1 MCAWRNYGRVL
12 LATAAVGAV
21 LALPPGRT
29 SAEEPPAAGGKSRR
43 LSHGHSHP
51 RRLGADGQRHG
62 HDRARG
68 DGQRRRQVAGTV
80 TSLKADYGSPV
91 EAGQVIAEIDSAV
104 FAAQYDQAKAGCQRA
119 KAQMAQA
126 NAKLGLAKVDLQ
138 RADDL
143 SKKNA
148 ITSSDLDV
156 ARYTYEAAQ
165 ASLALAEADVAQSQ
179 SALKLAQL
187 NLDGTRVRSPVKGVI
202 IDRRVNVGQTATA
215 GLTPPACS

>member
-29 SAEEPPAAGGKSRR
+29 SAEEPPATGGKSRVFR
-43 LSHGHSHP
+43 T
-51 RRLGADGQRHG
+51 ATVT
-62 HDRARG
+62 RG
-68 DGQRRRQVAGTV
+68 DLVLTVNATGTIEPEEMVNVGAQVAGTV
-80 TSLKADYGSPV
+80 TSVKADYGSPV
-91 EAGQVIAEIDSAV
+91 DAGQLMAEIDSTV
-104 FAAQYDQAKAGCQRA
+104 YLAQYDQAKAGCQRA
-119 KAQMAQA
+119 KAQIAQA

-138 RADDL
+138 RADGL

-165 ASLALAEADVAQSQ
+165 ANLALAEADVAQSQ

-215 GLTPPACS
+215 GPAPPACS